1 MYHLYAA
8 IREIG
13 LKHPCAVGY
22 RKPLVVISFHPVIPY
37 AALGSLPHLM
47 LPEKNAP
54 STLHEADSDPQHCS
68 AVTFVT
74 HSCEHHVSNSCLFS
88 LLDFVSVKGRGDLFL
103 FISKFP
109 SSAQILTSG

>member
-1 MYHLYAA
+1 MVWLLQVWLLFFFFFKLLYHLYAA

-47 LPEKNAP
+47 LPEKNA
-54 STLHEADSDPQHCS
+54 SLHF
-68 AVTFVT
+68 T
-74 HSCEHHVSNSCLFS
+74 
-88 LLDFVSVKGRGDLFL
+88 
-103 FISKFP
+103 
-109 SSAQILTSG
+109 